1 MGTPNSITPPIP
13 AAAASTAALRRLSR
27 LCWTTPGIE
36 EIARGKGV
44 EIHLE
49 KVEEIRQ
56 IMAFNVLATPGV
68 VLDGQVVHA
77 GGVPSRSKMF
87 EGLMS

>member
-1 MGTPNSITPPIP
+1 MREIKVLGTGCSNCRNTVK
-13 AAAASTAALRRLSR
+13 L
-27 LCWTTPGIE
+27 IE

>member
-1 MGTPNSITPPIP
+1 MREIKVLGTGCSNCRNTVK
-13 AAAASTAALRRLSR
+13 L
-27 LCWTTPGIE
+27 IE

-44 EIHLE
+44 EIHLA

-77 GGVPSRSKMF
+77 GGVPSRSKIESWF
-87 EGLMS
+87 